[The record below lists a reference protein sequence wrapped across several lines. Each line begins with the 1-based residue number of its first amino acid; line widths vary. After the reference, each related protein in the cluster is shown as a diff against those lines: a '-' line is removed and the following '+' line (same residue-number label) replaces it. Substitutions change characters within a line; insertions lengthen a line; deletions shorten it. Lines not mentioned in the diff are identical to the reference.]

1 MESILQME
9 SNLKICYGCMKKMSG
24 DVCSCGWN
32 HNYSRE
38 EAITLLPPGTVL
50 GNGQYKIGRKIGQ
63 GGFGITYLGI
73 QQDRLGIRVA
83 IKEYFPR
90 KLVHR
95 NISVSGEV
103 FPNNPPGMSE
113 ADAADISNRF
123 EKGKQNFIEE
133 AQRLAG
139 FNELPSIVS
148 VLGYVEENNTAY
160 IVMEYIDGIDLQHHM
175 QNLGRTLTFQEV
187 REYVFPI
194 MEDLDKV
201 HKSGIIHRDISPDNI
216 MITHNGSAKLIDF
229 GASVS
234 QEGEEQIRVLR
245 KNGFAPL
252 EQYDNKG
259 DHLGPWTDVYAFCAT
274 VFMLLTGQVLQDAR
288 DRRKSDQLMS
298 FRDMQMILPK
308 RLEKILRKG
317 LALDYKK
324 RYQSMHALYRKLNK
338 VRDYRKVNYL
348 LESVALL
355 CAGVMAMGIG
365 TFYFSGEKVET
376 FGTVAGAESVL
387 SHREETH
394 GTQADSAPNYAVF
407 DDLVYI
413 RYVFEDGRIMLA
425 RSPVGA
431 DDISDV
437 EYVSDGPIGNFCVYE
452 GYLYFISTGDQC
464 LYRMDLEDEE
474 RSWIQISR
482 NRTDQTFPF
491 CISDGYIYALL
502 QEEGKYEFQRLSLD
516 GSSQERT
523 ELHLPLKLCR
533 FYEGYIYMTTKEE
546 DETVLSRMKMD
557 GTCYEALNR
566 FQGDIPAMI
575 IEEGFIYYLFNS
587 ADEGQDS
594 YVGCMKTNGSG
605 NRELVSMSGKE
616 LKYCYMTGI
625 VDNNNI
631 YYTCSHGDREILN
644 NLYCYSISDGN
655 NKQISSE
662 CGRYIATSDE
672 INCIVFAAEDGSEI
686 RQMNK
691 DGSNP
696 RTMRETDGSSGIW
709 EKVDITS
716 LAIIRDHVYYLDGES
731 VAYKQI
737 VEEEF

>member
-1 MESILQME
+1 MG
-9 SNLKICYGCMKKMSG
+9 SNVKICYGCMKKISG
-24 DVCSCGWN
+24 DVCPCGWN
-32 HNYSRE
+32 YNYSRE
-38 EAITLLPPGTVL
+38 ESITLLPPGTVL
-50 GNGQYKIGRKIGQ
+50 GNGKYRIGRKIGQ
-63 GGFGITYLGI
+63 GGFGITYLGV

-113 ADAADISNRF
+113 ADAADISSRF
-123 EKGKQNFIEE
+123 ESGKQQFIEE

-160 IVMEYIDGIDLQHHM
+160 IVMEYIDGIDLQHYM

-201 HKSGIIHRDISPDNI
+201 HRSGIIHRDISPDNI
-216 MITHNGSAKLIDF
+216 MLSHNGSVKLIDF

-234 QEGEEQIRVLR
+234 QEGEEQLRVLR

-252 EQYDNKG
+252 EQYDSRG

-274 VFMLLTGQVLQDAR
+274 VFMLLTGQMLQDAR
-288 DRRKSDQLMS
+288 DRSESDQLPS
-298 FRDMQMILPK
+298 FRDMQLVLPK
-308 RLEKILRKG
+308 KLEKILKKG
-317 LALDYKK
+317 LAVEYKK
-324 RYQSMHALYRKLNK
+324 RYQSMHALYRRLNRVQDHRKLT
-338 VRDYRKVNYL
+338 YW
-348 LESVALL
+348 LESAALL
-355 CAGVMAMGIG
+355 CAAVMTMGMG
-365 TFYFSGEKVET
+365 TFSFSRETMELSGAGTRVESILTRGGET
-376 FGTVAGAESVL
+376 CGM
-387 SHREETH
+387 
-394 GTQADSAPNYAVF
+394 QADSAPDYAVF
-407 DDLVYI
+407 DELVYI
-413 RYVFEDGRIMLA
+413 RYVFDDGQIMLA

-452 GYLYFISTGDQC
+452 NFLYFISTEDQC
-464 LYRMDLEDEE
+464 LYRIDLEDEA
-474 RSWIQISR
+474 RSWVRISR
-482 NRTDQTFPF
+482 DRIDQEFPF
-491 CISDGYIYALL
+491 CVSGGYIYALL
-502 QEEGKYEFQRLSLD
+502 REEGRYEFLRLSVD
-516 GSSQERT
+516 GVSRERT
-523 ELHLPLKLCR
+523 QLRLPLELCR
-533 FYEGYIYMTTKEE
+533 FYEGYIYMTTREE
-546 DETVLSRMKMD
+546 GETVLSRMKMD
-557 GTCYEALNR
+557 GTCYEALSR
-566 FQGDIPAMI
+566 FQGDIPAMV
-575 IEEGFIYYLFNS
+575 IEEGYIYYLFNS
-587 ADEGQDS
+587 ADESRDS
-594 YVGCMKTNGSG
+594 CVGCMKTNGSG
-605 NRELVSMSGKE
+605 GRELVSMGGKE

-625 VDNNNI
+625 VDHNNI
-631 YYTCSHGDREILN
+631 YYTCSHGGAELLN
-644 NLYCYSISDGN
+644 NLYCYSISDEN

-672 INCIVFAAEDGSEI
+672 INCIIFASEDGSEL

-696 RTMRETDGSSGIW
+696 RTMREADGSPGVR
-709 EKVDITS
+709 EQVDITS

-737 VEEEF
+737 EEEEL